1 MTDGVLF
8 EKLSVLNSVYN
19 NTLIPGKNIQQASVI
34 KTQLLQ
40 HQSTMVS
47 AMHVHRDKM
56 TRGFLV
62 GNQAINGKIGII
74 GEPAGTGKTLT
85 VLSYLTTQI
94 STFPRITCE
103 LSNNSNKYFFSHEI
117 YQLTDSSSA
126 NLIIVPHSLFNHW
139 KQEIQQHTTISYVPI
154 ETRRIIKGNELAN
167 LMVNTSFVL
176 TTNKCYKYVQEYANQ
191 YGIQWNNVFIDEASS
206 IYINSSDP
214 VLRFQFLWFITN
226 NWMPLLFKNPA
237 IIKNNL
243 YYLRDRLILNPE
255 LEEWLLDNTDIH
267 YESNLV
273 SSSYLKEYL
282 PLFHPN
288 RGYNVL
294 RNNIN
299 YINSNLK
306 IPSIINQQIQCRP
319 NITLNSLI
327 SYYLARNIE
336 PNISSDKLL
345 HLYQALNVEFKSI
358 EEYMCAQPDSKH
370 NLIKRKF
377 EEGEC
382 VICLEQ
388 IEYPTITNCC
398 YNVYCGKCLLKNTI
412 INHKCPMCREGLSID
427 NICCLKQV
435 TDEENILNKNK
446 SDTLIDLLKN
456 NRTGKFIIYSAFENI
471 YYQLF
476 DDIDRLGLKAERI
489 ENNLF
494 SQLKTIKNY
503 QDGSTNI
510 LFISNI
516 DLIRGISLATTSH
529 LIFFHELPVYESKQ
543 VLIHSAQRIGRLTPL
558 KIIHLNSEIQ
568 V

>member
-8 EKLSVLNSVYN
+8 EKLTVLNNVYN
-19 NTLIPGKNIQQASVI
+19 NTLIPGKGIQQASVI
-34 KTQLLQ
+34 KTQLLP
-40 HQSTMVS
+40 HQNIMVN
-47 AMHVHRDKM
+47 AMHIHRDKM
-56 TRGFLV
+56 IRGFLV
-62 GNQAINGKIGII
+62 GNQAVNGKIGIV
-74 GEPAGTGKTLT
+74 GDPAGTGKTLT

-94 STFPRITCE
+94 STYPRITCE
-103 LSNNSNKYFFSHEI
+103 LSDNSNKYFFSHDV

-139 KQEIQQHTTISYVPI
+139 KQEIQKHTTINYTPI
-154 ETRRIIKGNELAN
+154 ETRRIIKGNDLAN
-167 LMVNTSFVL
+167 SMVNTSFVL
-176 TTNKCYKYVQEYANQ
+176 TTNRCYKYVQEYANQ

-214 VLRFQFLWFITN
+214 VLKFQFIWLITN
-226 NWMPLLFKNPA
+226 NWLPLLFKNPA
-237 IIKNNL
+237 IVKNNL
-243 YYLRDRLILNPE
+243 YYLKDRVNLNPE
-255 LEEWLLDNTDIH
+255 LEQWLLDNTDIH

-282 PLFHPN
+282 PFFHQN
-288 RGYNVL
+288 RGYLVL

-299 YINSNLK
+299 YINSILK
-306 IPSIINQQIQCRP
+306 LPNTINQQIQCRP

-336 PNISSDKLL
+336 PNINPDKIL

-358 EEYMCAQPDSKH
+358 DEYVSYQPSHKH
-370 NLIKRKF
+370 DLIKRKF
-377 EEGEC
+377 NEGEC

-388 IEYPTITNCC
+388 IENPTITNCC

-412 INHKCPMCREGLSID
+412 INHKCPMCRETLSID
-427 NICCLKQV
+427 KICCLKQLSEQELV
-435 TDEENILNKNK
+435 LNRNK
-446 SDTLIDLLKN
+446 SEMLIDLLEN
-456 NRTGKFIIYSAFENI
+456 NRSGKFIIYSAFENI

-503 QDGSTNI
+503 QDGPTNI
-510 LFISNI
+510 LFVSNI
-516 DLIRGISLATTSH
+516 DLIRGISLAITSH

-543 VLIHSAQRIGRLTPL
+543 ILIHSAQRIGRSQPL